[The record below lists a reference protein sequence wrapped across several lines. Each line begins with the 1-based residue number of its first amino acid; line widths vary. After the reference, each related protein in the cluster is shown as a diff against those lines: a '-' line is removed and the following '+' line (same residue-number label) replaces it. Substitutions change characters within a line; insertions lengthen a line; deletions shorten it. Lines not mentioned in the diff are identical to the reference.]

1 MRVLLTGA
9 GGFVGHHTL
18 SHLLKTT
25 DYYFTVTDSFR
36 HRGNSARLRS
46 VFDEVVSAKNR
57 VKVVTHDLTTPI
69 DLVTSK
75 EFGDIQIIISMASES
90 HVDRSIEEP
99 RSFIEN
105 NTNLILTLLEYSRQ
119 LQNIQLFLQISTD
132 EVYGPA
138 PGGILHKEWD
148 PYFPS
153 NPYSASKAAQESIC
167 YSYWRTFGVPMVLTN
182 TMNIVGERQDTE
194 KFIPMIISNLINN
207 KPIPVHARK
216 ILDKWVSGSRYYLHA
231 RNQADALRHIIF
243 NKQNLSLNYT
253 DDASVLEK
261 FRVVGEKEV
270 SNEDM
275 VNLLATFIGT
285 LPKIEF
291 TDFHSSRPGHDLRY
305 ALDGER
311 LKNFG
316 WIPPVPLE
324 DSLHKTVKWYLNNKN
339 WIA

>member
-25 DYYFTVTDSFR
+25 DYHFTVTDSFR

-46 VFDEVVSAKNR
+46 VFDEVASARDR

-69 DLVTSK
+69 DLVTSR
-75 EFGDIQIIISMASES
+75 EFGDIEIIISMASES

-194 KFIPMIISNLINN
+194 KFIPMIISNLIND
-207 KPIPVHARK
+207 KPIPVHAKK
-216 ILDKWVSGSRYYLHA
+216 ILDKWVSGSRFYLHA
-231 RNQADALRHIIF
+231 RNQADALRYIIF
-243 NKQNLSLNYT
+243 NKQNLLLNYT
-253 DDASVLEK
+253 DDTSVLEK
-261 FRVVGEKEV
+261 FHVVGEKEV

-275 VNLLATFIGT
+275 VKLLAKFIGT
-285 LPKIEF
+285 SPKIEF
-291 TDFHSSRPGHDLRY
+291 TDFHTSRPGHDLRY
-305 ALDGER
+305 ALDGGR

-316 WIPPVPLE
+316 WVPPVPLE

>member
-1 MRVLLTGA
+1 MKVLLTGA

-25 DYYFTVTDSFR
+25 DYRFIVTDSFR

-46 VFDEVVSAKNR
+46 VFDEVVSAKDR
-57 VKVVTHDLTTPI
+57 VKVVTHNLTTPI
-69 DLVTSK
+69 DLVTSR

-105 NTNLILTLLEYSRQ
+105 NVNLILTLLEYSRH
-119 LQNIQLFLQISTD
+119 LQNLQLFLQISTD

-138 PGGILHKEWD
+138 PGAVLHKEWD

-167 YSYWRTFGVPMVLTN
+167 HSYWRTFGIPMVLTN

-194 KFIPMIISNLINN
+194 KFIPMIISNLIND
-207 KPIPVHARK
+207 KPIPVHAKK

-243 NKQNLSLNYT
+243 NKQNLLLNYT

-261 FRVVGEKEV
+261 FHVVGEKEI

-275 VNLLATFIGT
+275 VNLLATFVGT

-316 WIPPVPLE
+316 WVPPVPLE

>member
-25 DYYFTVTDSFR
+25 DYHFTVTDSFR

-46 VFDEVVSAKNR
+46 VFDEVESARDR

-69 DLVTSK
+69 DLVTSR
-75 EFGDIQIIISMASES
+75 EFGDIKIIISMASES
-90 HVDRSIEEP
+90 HVDRSIEKP

-105 NTNLILTLLEYSRQ
+105 NTSLILTLLDYSRQ

-216 ILDKWVSGSRYYLHA
+216 ILDKWVSGSRFYLHA
-231 RNQADALRHIIF
+231 RNQADALRYIMF
-243 NKQNLSLNYT
+243 NKQNLLLNYT
-253 DDASVLEK
+253 DDTSVLEK
-261 FRVVGEKEV
+261 FHVVGEKEV

-275 VNLLATFIGT
+275 VNLLAKFIGT
-285 LPKIEF
+285 SPKIEF
-291 TDFHSSRPGHDLRY
+291 TDFHTSRPGHDLRY
-305 ALDGER
+305 ALDGGR

-316 WIPPVPLE
+316 WVPPVPLE